1 MNKNYQNQEM
11 GSAAM
16 QDGVQNV
23 ASIDGT
29 GVANVNPYADLEE
42 SMKEYF
48 GDDFRLDDAQS
59 QKKLTDFFYRN
70 VEQNRQLAS
79 VLGEDPRL
87 AQLLADV
94 VNGKRN
100 AHAAMA
106 RYYGRSFLD
115 FEEGSP
121 EYEEMLM
128 MDEERRREALEL
140 ARNRR
145 TYEDNL
151 EASRP
156 IIEQFCKERGYEPAE
171 FMNSVWEKLAMPI
184 LSGNYSQEVCVA
196 LEHALN
202 YEKDV
207 EDAFAAGDIK
217 GRNTNIQR
225 LKEDFGD
232 GMPKGLSS
240 AAPDASRK
248 RRRNSLIEDA
258 LNA

>member
-1 MNKNYQNQEM
+1 MEKNFNN
-11 GSAAM
+11 SAA
-16 QDGVQNV
+16 
-23 ASIDGT
+23 T
-29 GVANVNPYADLEE
+29 GDAIEQKVVDARGEAVGSPYEKLEYGLK
-42 SMKEYF
+42 SFF
-48 GDDFRLDDAQS
+48 GDDFDISDDVS
-59 QKKLTDFFYRN
+59 QEALLEHLFVNR
-70 VEQNRQLAS
+70 EQNERLADA
-79 VLGEDPRL
+79 LGRDPRL
-87 AQLLADV
+87 AQMLADMV
-94 VNGKRN
+94 EGKRN
-100 AHAAMA
+100 AHSAMA
-106 RYYGRSFLD
+106 RYFGRSMMNFD
-115 FEEGSP
+115 EGSP
-121 EYEEMLM
+121 EYEEMM
-128 MDEERRREALEL
+128 QADEERREEVLRIANDRRE
-140 ARNRR
+140 
-145 TYEDNL
+145 YERNL
-151 EASRP
+151 EESRGV
-156 IIEQFCKERGYEPAE
+156 IESFCRERGYEPAE

-240 AAPDASRK
+240 AAPDTSRK